1 MTRIALLTAA
11 SAFAL
16 MGCNAPTDTE
26 ATTPAPAEPTEAQ
39 APVGGMV
46 AAANPDAVEAGLAA
60 LRAGGDAVDAA
71 IAVKT
76 VLSLV

>member
-16 MGCNAPTDTE
+16 AGCNAPSETE
-26 ATTPAPAEPTEAQ
+26 TPAPSAAEPTETA
-39 APVGGMV
+39 APMGGMV

-60 LRAGGDAVDAA
+60 L
-71 IAVKT
+71 
-76 VLSLV
+76 